1 MTIASGN
8 KKNDDSPEKMQN
20 LKAPIQHD
28 ELETQN
34 DEYDEVDFPLETLNR
49 LDEMI
54 NRPRWVVPVLPDG
67 ELEKLLNAAIK
78 LCKEGIKKLFPGLA
92 PR

>member
-20 LKAPIQHD
+20 QKVPVQHED
-28 ELETQN
+28 LEIQN

-54 NRPRWVVPVLPDG
+54 NKPRWIVPVLPDG

-78 LCKEGIKKLFPGLA
+78 LCKEGKKNISWFLS
-92 PR
+92 